1 MEGGIEKERESVSE
15 LAANDQCGSEDAAG
29 VSKHQ
34 GKTHPPQWA
43 KSTFPSWPRPPP
55 PHLVV
60 VVLVVHVLNDVIGSV
75 HRRLDL
81 SVQLVTDAAVLLR
94 LHG

>member
-1 MEGGIEKERESVSE
+1 M
-15 LAANDQCGSEDAAG
+15 AASDQCGSEDAAG
-29 VSKHQ
+29 ASKRQ
-34 GKTHPPQWA
+34 GHTHPPQRA
-43 KSTFPSWPRPPP
+43 KSTFLSWACPPP

-94 LHG
+94 FHG